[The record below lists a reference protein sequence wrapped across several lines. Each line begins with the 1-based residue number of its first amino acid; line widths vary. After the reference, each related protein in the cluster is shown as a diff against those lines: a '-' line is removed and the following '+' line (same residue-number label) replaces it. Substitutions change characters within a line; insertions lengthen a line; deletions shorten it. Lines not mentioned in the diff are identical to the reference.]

1 MPEREF
7 REAAAA
13 QVIPSEAK
21 AIGPEVAQGS
31 TMILLATPSD
41 RARECSAAL
50 QEATGETVVVAES
63 LARATTLLRAQC
75 YLVVVLDQYLLET
88 GEQEAGSIFEHL
100 GTALPVQVNLAISG
114 MDRLVREVRSAVERR
129 RHEELRARRAA
140 LGAISSELNG
150 TVTALLLATELAME
164 TRGLPPPAADKLQS
178 VHDLVK
184 KLRRQLESVAAE
196 QEAKQAVG
204 A

>member
-1 MPEREF
+1 
-7 REAAAA
+7 
-13 QVIPSEAK
+13 
-21 AIGPEVAQGS
+21 
-31 TMILLATPSD
+31 MILLATPSD

-50 QEATGETVVVAES
+50 QEATGETVMVAES

-75 YLVVVLDQYLLET
+75 YLVVVLDQHLLET

-114 MDRLVREVRSAVERR
+114 MDRLVREVRAALQRR
-129 RHEELRARRAA
+129 KHDELRARRAA

-150 TVTALLLATELAME
+150 TVTALLLSTELALE
-164 TRGLPPPAADKLQS
+164 TRGLPPAASEKLQS

-184 KLRRQLESVAAE
+184 KLRKQLESAATGK
-196 QEAKQAVG
+196 EAQQAVG
-204 A
+204 V